1 MVASVFTGGHV
12 AAAVTSI
19 FFLSAPACVLSFWA
33 LAGVVTRSDEIRVF
47 CGLLWFA
54 TALSLGLYSSAN
66 LPMLTVMVFLPGAF
80 ALCFKAV
87 GMYRTEQPVNPRASV
102 QAAAAAA
109 LMFIPAVAAEPQLLL
124 ALIVVFVAFLVFVRQ
139 HRMMLVLIPFP
150 SAFAIAPTLVNT
162 VRYAGNGMMRQLFGD
177 VMVPVEQVNGAP
189 RLMNLS
195 ELTWRAFGIAPPTQ
209 WGTWFTLN
217 GARDA
222 ALFIAACRITMLAV
236 IALLRPSVFRASR
249 ILWTVSLCGLLLAMV
264 SAAVVI
270 AAEPYG
276 PAAGSVLPGVA
287 MALCGIIA
295 NVAVLAGAGTKQFT
309 RLAVEHVSNGPARIA
324 GRVAVAFVLALT
336 SFAGIF
342 YGYQI
347 AYRDGIGQSD
357 YALPQVAQE
366 YLRADANRRIL
377 ALEAT
382 GADTIEYAVMR
393 TGSGDLIDSS
403 PAQRAREAVEGFAD
417 GADQTKIARAG
428 AQLLAQNDDD
438 AIVQLSDLGFGGIY
452 VVTDGHDA
460 SGRASA
466 QLLANITSCSGV
478 QSVVSNA
485 KGTYYRFTLNPPAEQ
500 HIDDAGIV
508 EQSHNPWRIAW
519 LWCLGIIVFL
529 YCIVAIPRTHASNE
543 EEA

>member
-1 MVASVFTGGHV
+1 
-12 AAAVTSI
+12 
-19 FFLSAPACVLSFWA
+19 
-33 LAGVVTRSDEIRVF
+33 
-47 CGLLWFA
+47 
-54 TALSLGLYSSAN
+54 
-66 LPMLTVMVFLPGAF
+66 
-80 ALCFKAV
+80 
-87 GMYRTEQPVNPRASV
+87 
-102 QAAAAAA
+102 
-109 LMFIPAVAAEPQLLL
+109 
-124 ALIVVFVAFLVFVRQ
+124 
-139 HRMMLVLIPFP
+139 
-150 SAFAIAPTLVNT
+150 
-162 VRYAGNGMMRQLFGD
+162 MMRQLFGD

-222 ALFIAACRITMLAV
+222 ALFIAACLITMLAV